1 MILEEELCSLAPS
14 EVTPLP
20 PPRCFRPQFAS
31 HLANARHPGHD
42 ALVVAFPRN
51 LAEEEVDLVVVWV
64 EGVGNGMGGYEPG
77 LWGEKKTR
85 GTKSQRC
92 LH

>member
-1 MILEEELCSLAPS
+1 MILEKELCSLAPS

-20 PPRCFRPQFAS
+20 LPRRFRPQFAS

-85 GTKSQRC
+85 GTKSRRC